1 ADGVRRPASVW
12 LRGGRARRL
21 PHREGAGEMGPA
33 GARLRVDAPGEEG
46 RTMTQAHEA
55 ERGERLFGEIGPRLL
70 QDPEVTEGTGFGTR
84 PGLRVGTKIF
94 AMLGRGGELIV
105 KLPSDRVDQLVAS
118 GLAARFEPRR

>member
-1 ADGVRRPASVW
+1 
-12 LRGGRARRL
+12 
-21 PHREGAGEMGPA
+21 
-33 GARLRVDAPGEEG
+33 
-46 RTMTQAHEA
+46 MTQGHEA
-55 ERGERLFGEIGPRLL
+55 ERGERLFGEIGPGLL

-118 GLAARFEPRR
+118 GMAARFEPRRDGRPMREWATIPVRSGREWRRLVDEALRFVRSTTRKPSS